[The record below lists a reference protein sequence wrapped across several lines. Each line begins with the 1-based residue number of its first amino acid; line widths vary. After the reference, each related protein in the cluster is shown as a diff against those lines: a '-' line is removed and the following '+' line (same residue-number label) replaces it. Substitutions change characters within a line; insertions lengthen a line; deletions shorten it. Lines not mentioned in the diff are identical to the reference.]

1 MASDDMLTCPLCQGH
16 ARISWADLISALT
29 DRNLREKIEKSLTE
43 ITSAEEALTEV
54 GVNGSGGRDFQKEV
68 HSWNPQLPIWRRSPK
83 E

>member
-16 ARISWADLISALT
+16 AQISRANLIVALT
-29 DRNLREKIEKSLTE
+29 DRGLREKIAKYLAE

-54 GVNGSGGRDFQKEV
+54 GVNGSGERDFQKEV